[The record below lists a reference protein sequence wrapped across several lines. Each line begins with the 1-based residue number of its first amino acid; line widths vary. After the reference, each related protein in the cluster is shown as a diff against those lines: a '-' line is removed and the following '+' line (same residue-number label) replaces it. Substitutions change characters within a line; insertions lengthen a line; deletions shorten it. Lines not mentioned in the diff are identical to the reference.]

1 MRINNDLGT
10 WSVRYLQ
17 SLQNQQVSNV
27 QRSSQAAVSVTRN
40 VSVGTS
46 VEGMRSQINSY
57 RDAMASTY
65 NAIGIMNTAEGGIQD
80 ISNNVQK
87 MKELATQAT
96 SNNLTEDQRAKLQEQ
111 FSQLSQGINKVVE
124 QTTYDGKRVLGGD
137 IRNMQVQLGTNQDL
151 TSITL
156 PGMDLKSLGLENV
169 NLNSVENAQNALKAL
184 DTVIQNVANTKNYAN
199 TVSEQLGNAARN
211 LSNTMLNVTS
221 SVSSL
226 NDTSAARNMMDLVK
240 TTLLSQAT
248 SGVLSQ
254 SNINSTSALR
264 LLG

>member
-27 QRSSQAAVSVTRN
+27 RNSSQTHVSVTRN
-40 VSVGTS
+40 ISTGT
-46 VEGMRSQINSY
+46 VAEGMRSQINSY
-57 RDAMASTY
+57 RDAMVSTY
-65 NAIGIMNTAEGGIQD
+65 NAIGVINTVEGGIQD
-80 ISNNVQK
+80 ISNYVQK
-87 MKELATQAT
+87 MKELSTQAT
-96 SNNLTEDQRAKLQEQ
+96 SNNLTDDQRAKLQEQ

-137 IRNMQVQLGTNQDL
+137 IRNMQVQLGTNQEQ

-169 NLNSVENAQNALKAL
+169 NLNSAENAQNALKTL

-248 SGVLSQ
+248 SGVVSQ
-254 SNINSTSALR
+254 SNTNSMSVLR

>member
-1 MRINNDLGT
+1 VRINNDLGT
-10 WSVRYLQ
+10 WSIRYLQ
-17 SLQNQQVSNV
+17 SLQNQQVSNI
-27 QRSSQAAVSVTRN
+27 QRSSQATVSVTRN
-40 VSVGTS
+40 VSAS
-46 VEGMRSQINSY
+46 ALAEEMRSQINSY

-111 FSQLSQGINKVVE
+111 FSQLSQGINRVVE

-137 IRNMQVQLGTNQDL
+137 IRNMQVRLGTNQEQ

-169 NLNSVENAQNALKAL
+169 NLNSAENAQNALKAL

-199 TVSEQLGNAARN
+199 TVSEQLGNTARN

-226 NDTSAARNMMDLVK
+226 NDTNAARNMMDLIK

-248 SGVLSQ
+248 SGVVSQ
-254 SNINSTSALR
+254 SNTNSMSVLR

>member
-10 WSVRYLQ
+10 WSMRYLQ
-17 SLQNQQVSNV
+17 SLQNQQASDV
-27 QRSSQAAVSVTRN
+27 QKSFQAHVSVTRN
-40 VSVGTS
+40 FSTGT
-46 VEGMRSQINSY
+46 VTEGMRSQINSY
-57 RDAMASTY
+57 REAMASTY
-65 NAIGIMNTAEGGIQD
+65 NAIGIMNTAGSGIQG

-96 SNNLTEDQRAKLQEQ
+96 SNNLTDDQRARLQEQ

-137 IRNMQVQLGTNQDL
+137 IRNMEVQLGTNQEQ

-156 PGMDLKSLGLENV
+156 PGMGLKNLGLENA
-169 NLNSVENAQNALKAL
+169 NLNSVENAQNALKTL
-184 DTVIQNVANTKNYAN
+184 DNAIQNVANTKNYVNAI
-199 TVSEQLGNAARN
+199 SEQLGNAARI
-211 LSNTMLNVTS
+211 LSNTTMNITS

-226 NDTSAARNMMDLVK
+226 NDTNAARSMMDSIK
-240 TTLLSQAT
+240 ATLLSQAT
-248 SGVLSQ
+248 SGVASQ
-254 SNINSTSALR
+254 SNTNSMSVLR

>member
-1 MRINNDLGT
+1 
-10 WSVRYLQ
+10 
-17 SLQNQQVSNV
+17 VSNI
-27 QRSSQAAVSVTRN
+27 QRSSQATVSVTRN
-40 VSVGTS
+40 VSAS
-46 VEGMRSQINSY
+46 ALAEEMRSQINSY

-111 FSQLSQGINKVVE
+111 FSQLSQGINRVVE

-137 IRNMQVQLGTNQDL
+137 IRNMQVQLGTNQDQ

-254 SNINSTSALR
+254 SNTNSASALR

>member
-1 MRINNDLGT
+1 VRINNDLGT
-10 WSVRYLQ
+10 WSIRYLQ

-40 VSVGTS
+40 ISAS
-46 VEGMRSQINSY
+46 ALAEGMRSQINSY
-57 RDAMASTY
+57 REAMASTY
-65 NAIGIMNTAEGGIQD
+65 NAIGVMNTAEGGIQD

-96 SNNLTEDQRAKLQEQ
+96 SNNLTENQRAKLQEQ

-137 IRNMQVQLGTNQDL
+137 IRNMQVQLGTNQEQ

-169 NLNSVENAQNALKAL
+169 NLNSVENAQNALKVL

>member
-1 MRINNDLGT
+1 VRINNDLGT
-10 WSVRYLQ
+10 WSIRYLQ

-137 IRNMQVQLGTNQDL
+137 IRNMQVQLGTNQDQ

-156 PGMDLKSLGLENV
+156 PGMDLKNLGLENA

>member
-1 MRINNDLGT
+1 VRINNDLGT
-10 WSVRYLQ
+10 WSIRYLQ
-17 SLQNQQVSNV
+17 SLQNQQVSNI
-27 QRSSQAAVSVTRN
+27 QRSSQATVSVTRN
-40 VSVGTS
+40 VSAS
-46 VEGMRSQINSY
+46 ALAEEMRSQINSY

-111 FSQLSQGINKVVE
+111 FSQLSQGINRVVE

-137 IRNMQVQLGTNQDL
+137 IRNMQVQLGTNQDQ

-254 SNINSTSALR
+254 SNTNSASALR

>member
-1 MRINNDLGT
+1 VRINNDLGT
-10 WSVRYLQ
+10 WSLRYLQ
-17 SLQNQQVSNV
+17 SLQSQQVSTV
-27 QRSSQAAVSVTRN
+27 QNFSQSTVSVTRN
-40 VSVGTS
+40 VSTDTLA
-46 VEGMRSQINSY
+46 EGMRSQINSY
-57 RDAMASTY
+57 RESMVSTY
-65 NAIGIMNTAEGGIQD
+65 NAIGVMNTAEGGIQG

-96 SNNLTEDQRAKLQEQ
+96 SNNLTDDQRARLQEQ

-137 IRNMQVQLGTNQDL
+137 IRNMQVQLGTNQEQ

-156 PGMDLKSLGLENV
+156 PGMDLKSLGLENA
-169 NLNSVENAQNALKAL
+169 NLNSAENAQNALKAL
-184 DTVIQNVANTKNYAN
+184 DTAIQNVANTKNYVN
-199 TVSEQLGNAARN
+199 TVSEQLGNNARN
-211 LSNTMLNVTS
+211 LSSAMLNITS

-226 NDTSAARNMMDLVK
+226 NDTNVARNMMDLVK

-248 SGVLSQ
+248 SGVVSQ
-254 SNINSTSALR
+254 SNTNSMNTLR